1 MKDLP
6 TGVEPAA
13 PPREHERELTGEEPI
28 VRVVP
33 PRVLVP
39 RWVQLV
45 LLPIALLA
53 LWALAKAAGKVVLLF
68 IFASV
73 IALILNPPVTMLQR
87 RRLTRGLAV
96 LAVYAVFFLI
106 LAGVGL
112 LLANPISHQVSSFSH
127 TIPHLVH
134 EANSSLAELQHS
146 LNQNGVHVHF
156 ITQGKTAIQTLGDK
170 LAQGS
175 SSVVTFGGDVLTEVV
190 SAGFDVIVVFVLSI
204 YMLIYGPSIG
214 RLVRRV
220 MPPGDGTAADDY
232 PTLVQTALAR
242 YVGGQLIFSFVMGT
256 TVAIALYIFGVLG
269 IFPDGKTYA
278 VVFGIFFGVMELIP
292 YIGPFLGAL
301 PPVLVAFI
309 NNPISALW
317 VGLLF
322 VALQQLEGH
331 LVAPQI
337 FGHTL
342 RINPILVI
350 LALLIGL
357 QASGFIGALIALPL
371 LAIARETAVYLSRH
385 LELESWNRSGDGM
398 L

>member
-1 MKDLP
+1 MTELP

-13 PPREHERELTGEEPI
+13 PPSEHERELTGGEPM

-33 PRVLVP
+33 RRVLVP

-45 LLPIALLA
+45 LLPVALLA
-53 LWALAKAAGKVVLLF
+53 FWALAVAAGKVVLLF
-68 IFASV
+68 LFASI
-73 IALILNPPVTMLQR
+73 IALILNPPVTLAQR
-87 RRLTRGLAV
+87 RGLSRGLAV

-106 LAGVGL
+106 LVGAGL
-112 LLANPISHQVSSFSH
+112 LLANPISNQASSFSH

-175 SSVVTFGGDVLTEVV
+175 SSVVAFGGDVLTELVT
-190 SAGFDVIVVFVLSI
+190 AGFDVIVIFVLSI
-204 YMLIYGPSIG
+204 YMLIYGPEIG
-214 RLVRRV
+214 RLVRRL
-220 MPPGDGTAADDY
+220 MPPGDGTPADDF
-232 PTLVQTALAR
+232 PTLVQSALAR
-242 YVGGQLIFSFVMGT
+242 YVGGQLVFSFIMGT

-278 VVFGIFFGVMELIP
+278 VVFGIFFAVMELIP
-292 YIGPFLGAL
+292 YIGPILGAL
-301 PPVLVAFI
+301 PPLIVAFV
-309 NNPISALW
+309 NDPISALW

-322 VALQQLEGH
+322 VGLQQLEGH
-331 LVAPQI
+331 IVAPQI

-357 QASGFIGALIALPL
+357 QVNGFIGALIALPI
-371 LAIARETAVYLSRH
+371 LAVARETVVYLTRH
-385 LELESWNRSGDGM
+385 LELEPWNRSGDGM